1 MRGSPPG
8 SVSWWS
14 TVFTLQVGADAGS
27 AGADAET
34 PLVRFLA
41 NLPIVGKTL
50 IALAVMAVASLAT
63 TWYTTS
69 TLSSVSERYTKL
81 LERDAKAAVMVT
93 RANVALVDAG
103 RVLNLLLAQRDAAAR
118 QQMRARLEEPRRLV
132 DERLAEAL
140 RRNPDL
146 TRYIEPI
153 RAGFRDTVAA
163 AVEVERLAMANELEA
178 ALRVM
183 TERYVPVAERT
194 RAMLREMV
202 EREEA
207 GITTD
212 SAAAGA
218 QASVAWWTALGA
230 SVGGAVLSI
239 GLALII
245 FTQGVSR
252 PVARVTE
259 RMRTLADGDKE
270 SAVPGIGRRDEL
282 GRIADAVE
290 VFRLAA
296 IEKDRLTEE
305 AARAQAARQARAER
319 VEALVQRFEADAAE
333 TLRAMAAASTE
344 LEATAR
350 DLQANAQDGSGRSTA
365 LATAADQASANVQTV
380 AASTEEMSASIAE
393 VARQVSESARVTRQA
408 AEDAR
413 ATDAAVGSLADAA
426 GRIGEVVKLI
436 SGIAG
441 QTNLLA
447 LNATIEAARAGEAGK
462 GFAVVASEVKQLASQ
477 TAKATEEIGA
487 QIAAMQAETNRAVD
501 SIRGIARTIEGMDG
515 LTAQVAAAAEEQAA
529 AVQEI
534 GRAVAEAASGTA
546 EVSRNAGGVSEGAQ
560 RTGAAATQLRSASG
574 DLSRRAEGLRAQMDS
589 FLDGIRAA

>member
-1 MRGSPPG
+1 
-8 SVSWWS
+8 
-14 TVFTLQVGADAGS
+14 L
-27 AGADAET
+27 
-34 PLVRFLA
+34 LA
-41 NLPIVGKTL
+41 NASIRTRLSVALGALILLVVAAAGTGGLALRNVEGAAVEIRENWLPSTHQVTEYLAGLNRFRQLEGVALLVEGGAARSEELAQASAWRRTLEERWRDYQRLISSEEERRQAEKVARAVAGYLALHERMQQMARAGDVDAAKRLYLGEMRQVFVPLRDELRGLVEINVNGAAAAAAEASETYHLALVKVGG
-50 IALAVMAVASLAT
+50 IALLALLLGGGAWMWLDRGTVRPLSGISARMRALAEGDKRGPVPHTDKQDEVGRMAQAVEGFRQAA
-63 TWYTTS
+63 
-69 TLSSVSERYTKL
+69 
-81 LERDAKAAVMVT
+81 LERD
-93 RANVALVDAG
+93 
-103 RVLNLLLAQRDAAAR
+103 
-118 QQMRARLEEPRRLV
+118 
-132 DERLAEAL
+132 RLAEA
-140 RRNPDL
+140 
-146 TRYIEPI
+146 
-153 RAGFRDTVAA
+153 
-163 AVEVERLAMANELEA
+163 EA
-178 ALRVM
+178 A
-183 TERYVPVAERT
+183 E
-194 RAMLREMV
+194 
-202 EREEA
+202 
-207 GITTD
+207 
-212 SAAAGA
+212 
-218 QASVAWWTALGA
+218 
-230 SVGGAVLSI
+230 
-239 GLALII
+239 
-245 FTQGVSR
+245 
-252 PVARVTE
+252 
-259 RMRTLADGDKE
+259 
-270 SAVPGIGRRDEL
+270 
-282 GRIADAVE
+282 
-290 VFRLAA
+290 
-296 IEKDRLTEE
+296 
-305 AARAQAARQARAER
+305 QAAKAARAER
-319 VEALVQRFEADAAE
+319 VAALVQRFEAEAAD

-350 DLQANAQDGSGRSTA
+350 DLQANAQDGSGRSAA

-413 ATDAAVGSLADAA
+413 ATDAAVGSLAEAA

-487 QIAAMQAETNRAVD
+487 QIAAMQAETNRAVE

-515 LTAQVAAAAEEQAA
+515 LTAQVAAAAEEQSA